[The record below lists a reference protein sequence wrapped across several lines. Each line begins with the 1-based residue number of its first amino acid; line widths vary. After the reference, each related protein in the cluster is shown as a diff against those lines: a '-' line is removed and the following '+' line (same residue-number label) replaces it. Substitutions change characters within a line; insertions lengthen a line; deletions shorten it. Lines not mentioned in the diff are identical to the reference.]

1 MALKKLIKGFFA
13 IGTGFVTFLLYY
25 RAGYL
30 LTSVGSVSVLAIAF
44 TLKYKMDG
52 IGAGFAY
59 WLVMYIGFAVTLM
72 GIGLLQSHA
81 GCQSLIGD
89 CYVPNQPSWL
99 FDFKMLFGVM
109 LMILNVSAAVVSVS
123 IIFPILDKRKEKLL
137 SS

>member
-1 MALKKLIKGFFA
+1 MASKKLIKALFF
-13 IGTGFVTFLLYY
+13 IGTGFVTFLFYY

-59 WLVMYIGFAVTLM
+59 WLVLYIGFAVILM

-89 CYVPNQPSWL
+89 CYLPNQPGWL

-109 LMILNVSAAVVSVS
+109 LMILNVSAAVVAVS
-123 IIFPILDKRKEKLL
+123 MILGVLDKRKKLL
-137 SS
+137 NN